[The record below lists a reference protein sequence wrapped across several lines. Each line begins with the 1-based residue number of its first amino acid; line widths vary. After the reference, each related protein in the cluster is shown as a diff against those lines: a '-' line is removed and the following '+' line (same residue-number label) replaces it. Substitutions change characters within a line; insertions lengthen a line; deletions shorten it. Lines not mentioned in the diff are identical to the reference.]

1 MVSANCEKESYKP
14 LKGPS
19 TPAFTN
25 RDGCLFDLSIPSKDD
40 RSIMTVSILIRVI
53 NDLHKSDISTQ
64 CYNHIGAIWLLR
76 VVKPS
81 GLWIAW
87 ASWSLLYPP
96 SLTGKGRHLLWSGL
110 VLSDQLTRYGWMVLM
125 TNSVHLHTARSSPAE
140 AVGGAAALLRI
151 HRRSPN
157 LGGPYPSQQRTM
169 N

>member
-1 MVSANCEKESYKP
+1 MSLDGTTIYSLYKVVSANREKESYKP

-64 CYNHIGAIWLLR
+64 CYTHIDAIWVLR

-81 GLWIAW
+81 DIDCMSFVIFVVPTFTNRKR
-87 ASWSLLYPP
+87 ASP
-96 SLTGKGRHLLWSGL
+96 SLIGIG
-110 VLSDQLTRYGWMVLM
+110 
-125 TNSVHLHTARSSPAE
+125 AE
-140 AVGGAAALLRI
+140 
-151 HRRSPN
+151 
-157 LGGPYPSQQRTM
+157 
-169 N
+169 